1 MSENKQAGGIAWSGS
16 LVGSQNPNN
25 LGYRYSHAHKRYKK
39 SNDDDEGADKSLPS
53 NVVVQFK
60 NREGE
65 EVGSLIDIP
74 TNSNIDAMSLLIH
87 SLLNPDDEEEDESKK
102 VHVPYSFYA
111 KVKRNGV
118 EDDVEVTSTLANLI
132 KEHNLGTE
140 DVISLTYQPLAV
152 FRVRPVTRCTDTM
165 PGHTEAILH
174 VSYSPDGRHLASGGG
189 DTTVR
194 FWDVN
199 TNLPKHTC
207 RGHRNHV
214 LCTAWSPDGK
224 KFASADKNG
233 VLILWDPVKGQ
244 ALSTIKAHTKHITSI
259 VWEPMHKNKEC
270 DRLATSSKDTLV
282 KIWNAR
288 TKRNIATLS
297 GHLDSVECIKW

>member
-1 MSENKQAGGIAWSGS
+1 MNVQKNAGGIAWAGS

-39 SNDDDEGADKSLPS
+39 STDGEDDAEKELPS
-53 NVVVQFK
+53 SVVVQFK

-65 EVGSLIDIP
+65 EVGNLIDIP
-74 TNSNIDAMSLLIH
+74 TNSDVDAMSSLVH
-87 SLLNPDDEEEDESKK
+87 ALLNPEEEDEQNKT
-102 VHVPYSFYA
+102 PYSFYA
-111 KVKRNGV
+111 KVTRNGV
-118 EDDVEVTSTLANLI
+118 EDDIEVTSTLANLI
-132 KEHNLGTE
+132 IEHDLGTE
-140 DVISLTYQPLAV
+140 DVIALTYQPLAV

-199 TNLPKHTC
+199 TCLPRFTC
-207 RGHRNHV
+207 HGHRNHV

-224 KFASADKNG
+224 RFASADKNG
-233 VLILWDPVKGQ
+233 VLILWDPLKGK
-244 ALSTIKAHTKHITSI
+244 AVATIKAHSKHITSI
-259 VWEPMHKNKEC
+259 AWEPMHKNKEC
-270 DRLATSSKDTLV
+270 DRLATASKDSLV
-282 KIWNAR
+282 KIWHAR
-288 TKRNIATLS
+288 TQRCIATLA
-297 GHLDSVECIKW
+297 GHLDSVECVKW